1 MRYIL
6 SDKITELLLR
16 KNIIPEED
24 AELYA
29 FGLHDMVM
37 MVVTMLPVL
46 ILAAIIDAFLPA
58 IIFILAYLPIRI
70 YGGGYHAE
78 TEQRCYVSS
87 LLKTV
92 LAVLLI
98 KWVPWSVPISLAFA
112 AVAGVIIFVF
122 SPIENE
128 HKPLSPAEFI
138 VYRRRARLF
147 LIGEVAIVII
157 AFWLGFT
164 SFAASVLMALI
175 LASISMV
182 MGLIKTHLKNKRK

>member
-6 SDKITELLLR
+6 SEKATELLLR

-37 MVVTMLPVL
+37 IIVLLVPVL
-46 ILAAIIDAFLPA
+46 VLAALIHMLGPA

-70 YGGGYHAE
+70 YGGGYHAD

-87 LLKTV
+87 LLKTI
-92 LAVLLI
+92 LAILLI
-98 KWVPWSVPISLAFA
+98 KWLPWNFAVSLVF
-112 AVAGVIIFVF
+112 VVMAGIVIFVF

-128 HKPLSPAEFI
+128 HRLLSPAEFV

-147 LIGEVAIVII
+147 LMAEVAIVVL
-157 AFWLGFT
+157 AWWLGYIN
-164 SFAASVLMALI
+164 FAASVLMALI
-175 LASISMV
+175 VASLSMV
-182 MGLIKTHLKNKRK
+182 LGLIKTHLKNKRK